1 MAKSLGKP
9 IICLFNMDS
18 ARIGRPDVDPIHI
31 QWELDCLQVLKTD
44 IEAIGGV
51 LLFHFGDVVD
61 KLREIHQKN
70 SISSIYGNQETGLQ
84 WSWDR
89 DKSVSSWCNK
99 EGVRFVEFPTNG
111 VIRKLESR
119 DTWKKE
125 RDSRM
130 EKSAIIPPTGIIPPI
145 GIESDKIPNISDFG
159 LVRRSLIN
167 RPEPGE
173 RSATATLQ
181 SFLDGRGR
189 TYRRDM
195 SSPISAQNACSRLS
209 PFISVG
215 CITIRQILHHTKK
228 KVEAVKRNPR
238 ARENL
243 GWTGSLSSF
252 QSRLAW
258 HCHFIQRLEVEL
270 TLDSVAMNPEIDLYL
285 NRSMND
291 SRYRAW
297 SKGETGWPFFDACMR
312 SLIATGWINF
322 RMRGMLQ
329 SVASYTLWLPWQ
341 MTGLH
346 LARSFLDYEPGI
358 HWSQVQMQS

>member
-1 MAKSLGKP
+1 MSVTVVWFRRDLRLGDNPALAMAKSLGKP

-145 GIESDKIPNISDFG
+145 GIESDK
-159 LVRRSLIN
+159 
-167 RPEPGE
+167 
-173 RSATATLQ
+173 TTQ
-181 SFLDGRGR
+181 
-189 TYRRDM
+189 
-195 SSPISAQNACSRLS
+195 
-209 PFISVG
+209 
-215 CITIRQILHHTKK
+215 
-228 KVEAVKRNPR
+228 
-238 ARENL
+238 
-243 GWTGSLSSF
+243 
-252 QSRLAW
+252 
-258 HCHFIQRLEVEL
+258 
-270 TLDSVAMNPEIDLYL
+270 
-285 NRSMND
+285 
-291 SRYRAW
+291 
-297 SKGETGWPFFDACMR
+297 
-312 SLIATGWINF
+312 
-322 RMRGMLQ
+322 
-329 SVASYTLWLPWQ
+329 
-341 MTGLH
+341 
-346 LARSFLDYEPGI
+346 
-358 HWSQVQMQS
+358 